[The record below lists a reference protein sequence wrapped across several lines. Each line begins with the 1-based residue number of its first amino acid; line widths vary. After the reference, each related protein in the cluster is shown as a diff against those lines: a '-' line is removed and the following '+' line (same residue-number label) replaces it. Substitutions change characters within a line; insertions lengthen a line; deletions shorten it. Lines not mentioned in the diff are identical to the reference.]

1 MATPRQPS
9 NEEVATPSTPRTPK
23 SSGAVFAKPH
33 ALRKKIFQ
41 KKVNKNENEET
52 ETTLNAY
59 RDRAAERRQQEL
71 AEDDSQ
77 LTTEELLKRTQRE
90 ADEELNAQ
98 QLYEQSK
105 YLGGDIDH
113 THLVKGLDFA
123 LLNKVRRDLSKEEK
137 QHPKENDIV
146 AEQPTTTNVEEPL
159 PVDVMDGKPKFH
171 SVMAKNIY
179 DLIMKESRE
188 TKKQRVDLFEP
199 GRMSFVFE
207 LADEVGYYSDAFAVP
222 TAVIRSKAD
231 MDTNGPADVFAEMN
245 LVVEKI
251 SQVMTSIRH
260 GEDRKKPM
268 VNTNRPIHATLTA
281 EPVAMSEDGF
291 SGDIFA
297 DVGRDYQLDES
308 TIEASKKRQD
318 IETET
323 TNKESYFKG
332 LAVDDEEED
341 EAMPDAKE
349 TVASILSQAKE
360 ENTQP
365 EQSQKRRKLDNVDR
379 DIMDMDAADIDMFGL
394 GSSALPTSFDERSK
408 VTAYQSDD
416 EESKTHLVDHGTNRN
431 KKAQLT
437 RWDFDTDEEWQKY
450 KDSIEILPKSAV
462 QFGVKLNDGRKKG
475 KEKKGLNDKQRFDRD
490 FQQVKNI
497 LSQKYGKSL
506 E

>member
-1 MATPRQPS
+1 MSQGLTQDDFRKLMATPRQPS

-171 SVMAKNIY
+171 SN
-179 DLIMKESRE
+179 
-188 TKKQRVDLFEP
+188 Q
-199 GRMSFVFE
+199 GRLKS
-207 LADEVGYYSDAFAVP
+207 
-222 TAVIRSKAD
+222 
-231 MDTNGPADVFAEMN
+231 N
-245 LVVEKI
+245 
-251 SQVMTSIRH
+251 
-260 GEDRKKPM
+260 
-268 VNTNRPIHATLTA
+268 
-281 EPVAMSEDGF
+281 
-291 SGDIFA
+291 
-297 DVGRDYQLDES
+297 
-308 TIEASKKRQD
+308 
-318 IETET
+318 
-323 TNKESYFKG
+323 
-332 LAVDDEEED
+332 
-341 EAMPDAKE
+341 
-349 TVASILSQAKE
+349 
-360 ENTQP
+360 
-365 EQSQKRRKLDNVDR
+365 
-379 DIMDMDAADIDMFGL
+379 
-394 GSSALPTSFDERSK
+394 
-408 VTAYQSDD
+408 
-416 EESKTHLVDHGTNRN
+416 
-431 KKAQLT
+431 
-437 RWDFDTDEEWQKY
+437 EWTY
-450 KDSIEILPKSAV
+450 L
-462 QFGVKLNDGRKKG
+462 
-475 KEKKGLNDKQRFDRD
+475 
-490 FQQVKNI
+490 
-497 LSQKYGKSL
+497 SL
-506 E
+506 EG